1 MGPTLHPVNQPLAP
15 RLGLVPGSGS
25 RHGLCSTSPPQCV
38 LSHEVGE
45 VDRSYC
51 CGTVGA
57 PRQESTKA
65 WLLSPAPSVR
75 LRLLA
80 ASQRAS
86 SPPQAGEH
94 TRRGVVDSESCH
106 CRSPLSG
113 GLSPTAPSPSRCR
126 RSQHRS
132 PRTPARPTTPDH
144 RSDARRRT
152 QPDSC
157 SRSPRHDPMRWSLW
171 CRAKLPAR

>member
-94 TRRGVVDSESCH
+94 TRRGVVDSESC
-106 CRSPLSG
+106 RTVAPPFQGDYPRLS
-113 GLSPTAPSPSRCR
+113 L
-126 RSQHRS
+126 
-132 PRTPARPTTPDH
+132 
-144 RSDARRRT
+144 ARRDVAGPNTDLREHRHGRQTRT
-152 QPDSC
+152 TVQMPVEE
-157 SRSPRHDPMRWSLW
+157 PNQIAVHDLRGTI
-171 CRAKLPAR
+171 R